1 MPRQFFCGPFEG
13 SLRLE
18 KAHRLGSIAL
28 GGAVEMMGA
37 STRLGE
43 SESATGWIPVVGS
56 VTKSTIKVLHKA
68 WNQFQEE
75 LKKA

>member
-1 MPRQFFCGPFEG
+1 MPRQLLRAFRRPTEVGEG
-13 SLRLE
+13 APPGVHRPWRRRGDDGRLD
-18 KAHRLGSIAL
+18 KK
-28 GGAVEMMGA
+28 
-37 STRLGE
+37 LGE